1 MTVIFL
7 STHVSNPMWSF
18 VDNLSKA
25 TVVFLAHIFTDPTD
39 VIHCL
44 FVVKRTVIFLM
55 THADSMLSFIV
66 YMSWERQL
74 SFLAHMFQNQW
85 CHSLFICH
93 EKNSYLFSTHVY
105 RPNVVLHCLSFFLS
119 FYLFKTNDHLA
130 PQNTE
135 HKNTTT
141 NDV

>member
-1 MTVIFL
+1 MKVYIPNGVIHCLSVMKRTVIFL
-7 STHVSNPMWSF
+7 NTHVSDQMLSF
-18 VDNLSKA
+18 VDNLSKTA
-25 TVVFLAHIFTDPTD
+25 VFFLAHIFTDPND

-44 FVVKRTVIFLM
+44 SVVKRTFIFLM
-55 THADSMLSFIV
+55 THAHPMLSFIV

-105 RPNVVLHCLSFFLS
+105 RANVVIHCLSFFLS
-119 FYLFKTNDHLA
+119 F
-130 PQNTE
+130 
-135 HKNTTT
+135 
-141 NDV
+141 